1 MAISYLPVSWQQ
13 YHQYAQT
20 LAQNILT
27 KADPIDGIVAIARG
41 GLSLGHVLSD
51 FLSATI
57 STFAIQSY
65 ENIQEQGEVKVTA
78 GIQTSIEGK
87 HVLVVDDVADTGKT
101 FLRSLNY
108 LTDFKPKKITTAAM
122 FYKPG
127 SAFKPD
133 FVAQET
139 SKWILFPTEVVESIL
154 AISKHMK
161 QEGTSDEKIAT
172 FLLSLNYTRQQI
184 DFVRRFHIK

>member
-1 MAISYLPVSWQQ
+1 MAIEYLPVSWQQ
-13 YHQYAQT
+13 YHNYALT
-20 LAQNILT
+20 LAENILT
-27 KADPIDGIVAIARG
+27 KAGPIDGIVAIARG

-65 ENIQEQGEVKVTA
+65 ESVQEQGEVKITA
-78 GIQTSIEGK
+78 GIQTSIKGK
-87 HVLVVDDVADTGKT
+87 HILVVDDVADTGKT
-101 FLRSLNY
+101 FLRALSY
-108 LTDFKPKKITTAAM
+108 LADFEPKKITTAAM
-122 FYKPG
+122 FYKPH

-133 FVAQET
+133 FFVEET

>member
-1 MAISYLPVSWQQ
+1 
-13 YHQYAQT
+13 
-20 LAQNILT
+20 
-27 KADPIDGIVAIARG
+27 
-41 GLSLGHVLSD
+41 
-51 FLSATI
+51 
-57 STFAIQSY
+57 
-65 ENIQEQGEVKVTA
+65 
-78 GIQTSIEGK
+78 
-87 HVLVVDDVADTGKT
+87 
-101 FLRSLNY
+101 
-108 LTDFKPKKITTAAM
+108 M
-122 FYKPG
+122 FYKPH

-133 FVAQET
+133 FFVEET

>member
-1 MAISYLPVSWQQ
+1 MAIEYLPVSWQT
-13 YHQYAQT
+13 YHNYALT
-20 LAQNILT
+20 LAEDILT
-27 KADPIDGIVAIARG
+27 KAGPIDGIVAIARG

-65 ENIQEQGEVKVTA
+65 ESVQEQGEVKITA
-78 GIQTSIEGK
+78 GIQTSIKGK
-87 HVLVVDDVADTGKT
+87 HILVVDDVADTGKT
-101 FLRSLNY
+101 FLRALNY
-108 LTDFKPKKITTAAM
+108 LADFEPKKITTAAM
-122 FYKPG
+122 FYKPH

-133 FVAQET
+133 FFVEET

-161 QEGTSDEKIAT
+161 QEGTSDEKITT
-172 FLLSLNYTRQQI
+172 FLLSLSYSSQQI
-184 DFVRRFHIK
+184 NFVRRFHVK